1 VNEPKVASATSRY
14 GMRKA
19 AVLNALWIPL
29 SVQDTA
35 LMAIAIPAVL
45 LRLDPDNHVRA
56 LALLASAVAGVSMV
70 IPPLAGALSDWMR
83 RSGTPRRA
91 FVVGGALADV
101 VALVLLSGASTEGS
115 VVTLMLI
122 ATAAY
127 NVALA
132 AYSAMLPDLVPRA
145 VWGAVSGVRGVA
157 MLAGTLLGF
166 LIAGVTSPATTF
178 LLTGI
183 AIALGLLT
191 LLPVREPR
199 ELAAVDHA
207 SVRDWHD
214 FILVFIARGLIV
226 FGLALLYTFIYYF
239 FHDILKMTNAPAGTA
254 FVGACGVL
262 GAVAS
267 SVFLGVLSDRF
278 SRKYIVALSG
288 LPMTAAA
295 LGFALV
301 PREDTILGFAV
312 LFGLGYGGI
321 NAVGWALAIDAMPA
335 LGDVA
340 RDLGIWGI
348 AQNLPFVVAPAVGYW
363 ILAQF
368 GGGLDAFRAL
378 FVASAISFAAGSLAT
393 LWIRGPRTR
402 TRTQPASS

>member
-1 VNEPKVASATSRY
+1 
-14 GMRKA
+14 MRKA

-29 SVQDTA
+29 SIQDTA
-35 LMAIAIPAVL
+35 LMAIAVPAML
-45 LRLDPDNHVRA
+45 LRLDPDNHLGA

-101 VALVLLSGASTEGS
+101 VALVLLSRASSEGS
-115 VVTLMLI
+115 LITLMLV

-145 VWGAVSGVRGVA
+145 VWGTVSGIRGVA

-178 LLTGI
+178 LLTGV

-191 LLPVREPR
+191 LLPVREPHER
-199 ELAAVDHA
+199 ATVDHA

-214 FILVFIARGLIV
+214 FILVFIARGLVV
-226 FGLALLYTFIYYF
+226 FGLALLYTFVYYF
-239 FHDILKMTNAPAGTA
+239 FHDILKIRNAPAGTA
-254 FVGACGVL
+254 FVGACGVF

-335 LGDVA
+335 LGDIA

-363 ILAQF
+363 ILARF

-393 LWIRGPRTR
+393 LWIRGPRTQ
-402 TRTQPASS
+402 TRVQPAPT